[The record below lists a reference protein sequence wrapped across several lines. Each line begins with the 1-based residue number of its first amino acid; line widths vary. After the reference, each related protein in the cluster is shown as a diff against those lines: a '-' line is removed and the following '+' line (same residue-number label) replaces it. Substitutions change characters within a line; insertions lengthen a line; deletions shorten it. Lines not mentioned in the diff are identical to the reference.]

1 MSTDSQ
7 TVEQLLAARVTSIY
21 QMLMGHPLKQV
32 SCHFLSTHAIA
43 ILLEGAIT
51 QPEKL
56 LLSSGYGDL
65 VQVIRQH
72 LNDIIRPRIIAEVE
86 TVLQRGVIDSPNDV
100 KFESDRMSFIL
111 VLTEPSNK
119 AQNGLFEKAAGG

>member
-7 TVEQLLAARVTSIY
+7 AVEQLLADRITAIY
-21 QMLMGHPLKQV
+21 QTLMGHPLEQV
-32 SCHFLSTHAIA
+32 SCHFLNTHAIA
-43 ILLEGAIT
+43 ILLDGAIT

-56 LLSSGYGDL
+56 LISSGYSDL
-65 VQVIRQH
+65 VHVIRRH

-86 TVLQRGVIDSPNDV
+86 AVLQSEVVDSPNDA

-111 VLTEPSNK
+111 FLTEPSNK
-119 AQNGLFEKAAGG
+119 GQNDLQAVGG